1 MKDRALV
8 GITAT
13 EEYHQQ
19 RREIGH
25 HLGDIPRIGNGELT
39 VEFRQPFD
47 LIAFGTAELKQ
58 KKAAGVGS
66 DDLHQFKYTPEVF
79 QTHCKTVAKASSVTS
94 GDLLGVLQRT
104 QQAELLELWANLSK
118 DQQKLVLELAR
129 DLYSTDW

>member
-1 MKDRALV
+1 MRNTTGKTITHCYGAGYKSISTPQQLALRPAVPSDFRWPKQRTQWSVKDRALV

-66 DDLHQFKYTPEVF
+66 DDLHQFKYTPED
-79 QTHCKTVAKASSVTS
+79 S
-94 GDLLGVLQRT
+94 
-104 QQAELLELWANLSK
+104 NL
-118 DQQKLVLELAR
+118 
-129 DLYSTDW
+129 